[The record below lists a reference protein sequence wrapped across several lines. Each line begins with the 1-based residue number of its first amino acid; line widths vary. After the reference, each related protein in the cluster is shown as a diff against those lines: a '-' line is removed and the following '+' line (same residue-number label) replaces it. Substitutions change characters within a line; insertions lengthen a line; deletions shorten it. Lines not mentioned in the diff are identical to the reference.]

1 MDKEFLEFLNGNK
14 SAAKIEVIFLREEM
28 PNRVQH
34 ITIKLDDKP
43 IYDFWVNPKKPKG
56 EKPPPKNTG
65 GKKPYIM
72 IMVNE
77 VKKLREQGVKNV
89 EELIGYLVCLAEF
102 VEWGT
107 GRLINKRSKK
117 QLKYDDLLKMFTCSH
132 IKLNQILTDLKKY
145 DLLTNNSEGYFI
157 SGRFIK
163 KGKSKQG

>member
-1 MDKEFLEFLNGNK
+1 VDKDFLEFLNGNK

-28 PNRVQH
+28 PNGSQH

-43 IYDFWVNPKKPKG
+43 IYDFWVNPKKPRG
-56 EKPPPKNTG
+56 EKPPPKNAG

-77 VKKLREQGVKNV
+77 VKKLREQEVKNV

-117 QLKYDDLLKMFTCSH
+117 QLKYDDLRKMFTCSH
-132 IKLNQILTDLKKY
+132 IKLNQVLTDLKKY
-145 DLLTNNSEGYFI
+145 DLLTNNSDGYFI
-157 SGRFIK
+157 SSRFIK